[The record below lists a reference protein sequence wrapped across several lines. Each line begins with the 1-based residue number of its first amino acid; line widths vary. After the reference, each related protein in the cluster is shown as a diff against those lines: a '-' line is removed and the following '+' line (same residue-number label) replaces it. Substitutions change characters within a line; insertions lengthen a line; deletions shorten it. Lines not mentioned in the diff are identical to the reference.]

1 MIDLAKL
8 ESVLEGAEVPP
19 TIRDACRA
27 LLSAWRVD
35 VVEPPEGVES
45 AVRPGTYA
53 LVEIRPPE
61 GV

>member
-1 MIDLAKL
+1 MMVDLDLLAV
-8 ESVLEGAEVPP
+8 VLEGAEVPP

-35 VVEPPEGVES
+35 VVEPPAGVES

-53 LVEIRPPE
+53 LVEVRS
-61 GV
+61 